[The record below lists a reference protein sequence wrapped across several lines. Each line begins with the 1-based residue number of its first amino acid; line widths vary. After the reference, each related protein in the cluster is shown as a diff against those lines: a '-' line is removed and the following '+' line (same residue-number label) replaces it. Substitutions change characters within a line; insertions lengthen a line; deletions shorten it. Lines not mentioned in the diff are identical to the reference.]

1 MTNHDKNKAQGKA
14 HPGAAEAS
22 GTLAVQQ
29 CRQPVSHMLA
39 DARVDEQKRGQG
51 LNRQSVRGRRCRTSS
66 ISL

>member
-1 MTNHDKNKAQGKA
+1 
-14 HPGAAEAS
+14 
-22 GTLAVQQ
+22 
-29 CRQPVSHMLA
+29 MLA